1 VGPRTTWKR
10 ERIDDLEVVGGDV
23 RLHFAR
29 RLTPLQRLA
38 KASHRVIAA
47 LQAVVRNGI
56 FLTFFALAWVL
67 AQVFGWAL
75 DASFDLSPRFAVW
88 VAGHTVLTL
97 VAIVLVEI
105 TILLYMMARRIPT
118 WIDNAYRHEN
128 RADNLGSLRR
138 IKV

>member
-1 VGPRTTWKR
+1 MIG
-10 ERIDDLEVVGGDV
+10 DDA

-29 RLTPLQRLA
+29 HLTPFQRLA
-38 KASHRVIAA
+38 KASHRAIAA
-47 LQAVVRNGI
+47 VQSVVRNWI

-75 DASFDLSPRFAVW
+75 DVAFSLSTPFALW
-88 VAGHTVLTL
+88 VAEHTVLTL
-97 VAIVLVEI
+97 IAVVAVEI
-105 TILLYMMARRIPT
+105 AILLYMMARRIPT

-138 IKV
+138 VRDQTLR